1 MTTIEMNNDDI
12 FTKDPQTNLYS
23 CTTCSYYTPLKNSYI
38 KHLKT
43 DKHKIN
49 VSPLECDQCNKL
61 FYTKISYNNHVKS
74 CIIQDSNQ
82 HENMSENEGDGDIPI
97 NEDDNDDMNDT
108 HDDNDD
114 DKEDNDEDLSLLL
127 TKFGNQYDKLMIKYI
142 LMFFLHIKENM
153 LSFNLLLIFIL
164 FMWND

>member
-1 MTTIEMNNDDI
+1 MTTIEMNNDAI
-12 FTKDPQTNLYS
+12 FTKDPQTNLYTCS
-23 CTTCSYYTPLKNSYI
+23 TCSYYTPLKNSYI

-49 VSPLECDQCNKL
+49 TSPLECGQCNKL

-82 HENMSENEGDGDIPI
+82 PENMSENEGDGDIPI
-97 NEDDNDDMNDT
+97 NE
-108 HDDNDD
+108 HDNDD
-114 DKEDNDEDLSLLL
+114 DNDNDNDNDDGEEPDEELSLLL

-142 LMFFLHIKENM
+142 IMFFLHIKENM
-153 LSFNLLLIFIL
+153 LSFNLLLIFVL
-164 FMWND
+164 FMWNH